1 MPTCRPRVSL
11 ERTPPDFVFDFG
23 VIFALRNDAVSF
35 KTRLLKE
42 TRMLRAPKPRS
53 SSLGM
58 FKNVHPEIKSVH
70 DLPKTVILADVVRS
84 LENSLKIKGLVESSF
99 KTETFYPLWFLVE
112 TERNI
117 FLWRNGLSLSNQDD
131 FEFWVD
137 LPKIVEKR
145 LKQIDRFSPENPF
158 LSPLWGSAS
167 AQPKVS
173 DEEKQYFKEL
183 IEVTTRMQE
192 HLHALS
198 QVGSILL
205 QENSFDEKEIV
216 LLPG

>member
-1 MPTCRPRVSL
+1 
-11 ERTPPDFVFDFG
+11 
-23 VIFALRNDAVSF
+23 
-35 KTRLLKE
+35 
-42 TRMLRAPKPRS
+42 MLRAPKLRS

-58 FKNVHPEIKSVH
+58 FKNVHSEIKSVH
-70 DLPKTVILADVVRS
+70 DLPKSVILADVVRS

-99 KTETFYPLWFLVE
+99 RTENFYPLWFLVE

-117 FLWRNGLSLSNQDD
+117 FLWRNGLSLSNQND

-145 LKQIDRFSPENPF
+145 LKQLDHLSSENPF
-158 LSPLWGSAS
+158 LTPLWGSAS

-173 DEEKQYFKEL
+173 NEEKLYFEEL

-205 QENSFDEKEIV
+205 QENTLDEKEIV